1 MRTPHHLGALVLIS
15 SLLSHPFLSGSR
27 CAVQAQQPNVS
38 TSQDTSPAI
47 QLSQQE
53 DATEAIKRL
62 SVIVEKDPDD
72 VHAWYYLGL
81 AFQSLGFIGNSRPAF
96 EQVIR
101 LRPDSA
107 DTHARLAFALI
118 LANESQKA
126 LATAQRA
133 LELGD
138 QSFRAHYAI
147 AEASLRTDAPAKAVE
162 EAETALRIYP
172 NFVAALITK
181 SFAHYGLQQY
191 PEAVASLEQFLARAP
206 DDMDAETWRGQL
218 EELRGQINQPSGSG
232 PPIFSGKEVT
242 QKARILSKSEPQ
254 YTEAARKA
262 GVTGTVALRA
272 TFSANGQVEH
282 ILVLKALGYG
292 LTTQAVNAA
301 RGVQFEPAIK
311 DSRPVSTNIQ
321 FEYNFNLF

>member
-1 MRTPHHLGALVLIS
+1 MRTPHHFGVLVLIS
-15 SLLSHPFLSGSR
+15 SLLYHPFLSGSR
-27 CAVQAQQPNVS
+27 TAVQAQQPDVS
-38 TSQDTSPAI
+38 TDQDTSPAI
-47 QLSQQE
+47 QISQQE

-62 SVIVEKDPDD
+62 SAIVEKDPDD

-81 AFQSLGFIGNSRPAF
+81 AFQSLGFMGNARPAF
-96 EQVIR
+96 EQVVR

-107 DTHARLAFALI
+107 DAHARLAFALI
-118 LANESQKA
+118 LADESQKA

-147 AEASLRTDAPAKAVE
+147 AEASLRTGTPAKALE
-162 EAETALRIYP
+162 EAETALRINP

-191 PEAVASLEQFLARAP
+191 TEAMASLEQFLASAP
-206 DDMDAETWRGQL
+206 DDMDADTWRGQL
-218 EELRGQINQPSGSG
+218 QELRGQIYQPSSPGT
-232 PPIFSGKEVT
+232 PIFSPKEVM
-242 QKARILSKSEPQ
+242 QKARVLQKPEPQ

-292 LTTQAVNAA
+292 LTTQAVQAA
-301 RGVQFEPAIK
+301 RRVEFNPAMK
-311 DSRPVSTNIQ
+311 DGRPVSTYVQ